1 MNNQNL
7 EEITSQLIP
16 LLGIET
22 DMGKEALKYYLEA
35 ILMFEKKQL
44 DYGSGNIADFGEF
57 GVLVR
62 LNDKINRLKNL
73 FKNQVEARN
82 ESIADTWLDI
92 TNYGLIGTMCHNK
105 VWK

>member
-1 MNNQNL
+1 MSDQIDELIAQKLN
-7 EEITSQLIP
+7 ITT
-16 LLGIET
+16 E
-22 DMGKEALKYYLEA
+22 MGKTALAYYVQA
-35 ILMFEKKQL
+35 IQLFEKKQL

-73 FKNQVEARN
+73 FKTQAEAN
-82 ESIADTWLDI
+82 CESIADTWRDI
-92 TNYGLIGTMCHNK
+92 TNYGLIGLMCHLK